1 MGFTCALPVTS
12 KAVVSY
18 TAFPPL
24 HGFHHAVYF
33 CCTFPGVAPARRYL
47 APCPV
52 KPGLSSPVSATAA
65 TICPTQSP
73 IIISQIPLSVQQA
86 ISRSRLPD
94 GKRTLQS
101 GAMPLTK
108 PAAVSL
114 YPQAASADELP
125 DNRILR
131 DIFAADSEEIVEEFQ
146 KTLGLVVV
154 LGIPWDMEQKRLRI
168 KL

>member
-1 MGFTCALPVTS
+1 MCPCCYQQGGSLLHCPSTLTFKAAAK
-12 KAVVSY
+12 KAV
-18 TAFPPL
+18 
-24 HGFHHAVYF
+24 HF
-33 CCTFPGVAPARRYL
+33 CCTVPGVASARRYL

-73 IIISQIPLSVQQA
+73 TIISQIPLSVQQA
-86 ISRSRLPD
+86 ISRRLPD
-94 GKRTLQS
+94 GKRTPPNET
-101 GAMPLTK
+101 MPPIK
-108 PAAVSL
+108 PAAAAVSL
-114 YPQAASADELP
+114 YPQTASADELP

-131 DIFAADSEEIVEEFQ
+131 DIFTADSEEIVEEFQ

-168 KL
+168 EL